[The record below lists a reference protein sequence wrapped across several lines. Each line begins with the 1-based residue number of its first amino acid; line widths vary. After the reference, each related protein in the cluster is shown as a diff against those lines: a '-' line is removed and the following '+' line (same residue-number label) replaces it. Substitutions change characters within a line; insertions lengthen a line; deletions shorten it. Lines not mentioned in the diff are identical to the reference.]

1 MQFFSI
7 LPGAVRIE
15 LSPCFYFLKN
25 EMLEKKFRKLR
36 ESQIQLLVDQNK
48 GKNCGQK
55 YCSAQYQKTKD
66 PQIKTL

>member
-1 MQFFSI
+1 
-7 LPGAVRIE
+7 
-15 LSPCFYFLKN
+15 
-25 EMLEKKFRKLR
+25 MLEKKFRKLR